1 MASIR
6 QISLTVTII
15 SVAITII
22 GLVYSKL
29 IFKEYLKEVKNLN
42 ENVKFIKNYLQ

>member
-1 MASIR
+1 MANIK
-6 QISLTVTII
+6 QISIIVTII

-29 IFKEYLKEVKNLN
+29 IFREYLNEVKDLN
-42 ENVKFIKNYLQ
+42 ENVKIIKNYL